1 LVHCF
6 QNIWFNKRTHPNAPH
21 WAYGVNEM
29 GTGTA
34 CGTGSDQSSVG
45 RLRQGGVPEGAV
57 H

>member
-1 LVHCF
+1 
-6 QNIWFNKRTHPNAPH
+6 
-21 WAYGVNEM
+21 M